1 MFKQPKVR
9 LGNKNYS
16 QDELK
21 NIRKE
26 NNKFYNNSVRTNGFN
41 NQFTEFYHSTEWK
54 KLRQQVLLR
63 DNYMCQICLRNG
75 VVNDKELIVHHITE
89 LKEDWSQRLNMD
101 NLETVCVTCHN
112 RIHKAK

>member
-26 NNKFYNNSVRTNGFN
+26 NNKFYNNSVRTNKFN

-63 DNYMCQICLRNG
+63 DNYMCQICFRNG

-89 LKEDWSQRLNMD
+89 LKEDWSQRLNTD
-101 NLETVCVTCHN
+101 NLQTVCVTSHS
-112 RIHKAK
+112 RIQKVK